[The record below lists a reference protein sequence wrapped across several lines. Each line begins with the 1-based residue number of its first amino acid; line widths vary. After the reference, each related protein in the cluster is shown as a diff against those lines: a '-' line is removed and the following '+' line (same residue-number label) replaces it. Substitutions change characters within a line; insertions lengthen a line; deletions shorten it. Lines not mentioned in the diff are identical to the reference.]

1 MNYSSCRSGFLE
13 VSHFSKKISVFGNL
27 KTVWF
32 WCFQIVQNIC
42 ICIHMLLNKSRNV
55 YIASS
60 CIDLC
65 KCINYCD
72 AMNILILLLLLCFD
86 CLFLPGICICIM
98 NHWQHIW
105 KHTRYQFNMFC
116 PDLKIATGKT
126 SELLFVLFC
135 VVVCVCLLLHC
146 IYFNTH
152 QYTSTHTSAHIT
164 THQSVHIRTNQ
175 HTSAHISLHIQVNLW
190 VHTSKHTT
198 THINTHISAHLST
211 HTSTH
216 INTHSSTHINTHSF
230 SHIV

>member
-42 ICIHMLLNKSRNV
+42 ICIHMLFNKSRNV

-72 AMNILILLLLLCFD
+72 TMSILILLLLLCFD
-86 CLFLPGICICIM
+86 CLLLPGICICIM

-105 KHTRYQFNMFC
+105 NHTRYQFNMFC
-116 PDLKIATGKT
+116 PDLKIEASKKIVNCCLCC
-126 SELLFVLFC
+126 SVLLFVFGC
-135 VVVCVCLLLHC
+135 WCIVHTSIHISTHQHTHQHTSLH
-146 IYFNTH
+146 IN
-152 QYTSTHTSAHIT
+152 QYTSEPISTHQHTYHCTYKCTYEHTHQCTQQHTSLHI
-164 THQSVHIRTNQ
+164 SVHISI
-175 HTSAHISLHIQVNLW
+175 HTPIHISIHTAVHI
-190 VHTSKHTT
+190 
-198 THINTHISAHLST
+198 
-211 HTSTH
+211 
-216 INTHSSTHINTHSF
+216 
-230 SHIV
+230 